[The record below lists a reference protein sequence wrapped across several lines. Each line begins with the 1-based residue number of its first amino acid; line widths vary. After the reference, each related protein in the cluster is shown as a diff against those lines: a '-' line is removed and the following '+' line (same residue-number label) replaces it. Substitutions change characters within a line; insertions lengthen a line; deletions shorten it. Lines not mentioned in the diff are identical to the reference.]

1 MSASAGKTLNSAV
14 SPGLLRAPREAIQ
27 RHQLTT
33 LNSLLEA
40 IQRGNSFYGRKLVDT
55 AAAGGALDSLQAFAT
70 TIPFTT
76 KAEIVADQLAH
87 PPFGTNL
94 TSPLDCYTRSHQ
106 TSGTTGTPIRWLDT
120 PESWEQLVECW
131 AEVHRAAGLTAVDRV
146 FFAFSFGP
154 FIGFWLAFEAAE
166 RLGALCIPGGGLT
179 SAARLRTILDHGATV
194 LCCTPTYALHLAEV
208 AALEQI
214 DLSAHRVRTMIVAG
228 EPGGS
233 IPATRQRIEEGW
245 PGARVFD
252 HHGMTEV
259 GPVTFECPVT
269 PGVLHVVEWAFLAE
283 VIDPQTG
290 RPVGDGERGELILTT
305 LHRAGSPLLRY
316 RTGDLV
322 EPVFSPQ
329 TTDAPACACGR
340 TALALRGGILGRAD
354 DMVIVRGVNVFPS
367 AVEEVIRGFADI
379 SEYQVTVAQVEGM
392 SELTIRIEPGPHC
405 ADLGGLVKRLSQAF
419 QGAFALRVP
428 ILPVPPGT
436 LPRFELKAKRWVRAA

>member
-1 MSASAGKTLNSAV
+1 VAS
-14 SPGLLRAPREAIQ
+14 PDLLHGPREALLS
-27 RHQLTT
+27 HQLTA
-33 LNSLLEA
+33 LDRLLDA
-40 IQRGNSFYGRKLVDT
+40 IQSGNLFYRHKLAGT
-55 AAAGGALDSLQAFAT
+55 AVAAGGRVDSLDAFAVN
-70 TIPFTT
+70 IPFTT
-76 KAEIVADQLAH
+76 KTEIVADQLAH

-94 TSPLDCYTRSHQ
+94 TFPLDQYTRAHQ

-120 PESWEQLVECW
+120 PESWDQLVECW
-131 AEVHRAAGLTAVDRV
+131 AEVLRAAGVTVADRV

-179 SAARLRTILDHGATV
+179 SAARLRSILDYGATV

-214 DLSAHRVRTMIVAG
+214 ALSAHRVRTIVVAG

-233 IPATRQRIEEGW
+233 IPATRHRIEQGW

-259 GPVTFECPVT
+259 GPVTFECPRT
-269 PGVLHVVEWAFLAE
+269 PGTLHVVEWAFLAE
-283 VIDPQTG
+283 VIDPTTSL
-290 RPVGDGERGELILTT
+290 PVGDGQRGELILTT
-305 LHRAGSPLLRY
+305 LHRTCSPLLRY

-322 EPVFSPQ
+322 EPVFPPQ
-329 TTDAPACACGR
+329 TADAPACACGR

-354 DMVIVRGVNVFPS
+354 DMVIVRGVNVFPG
-367 AVEEVIRGFADI
+367 AVEEVIRRFPDVV
-379 SEYQVTVAQVEGM
+379 EYQVTVAQIEGM
-392 SELTIRIEPGPHC
+392 TELTIRLEPGPHC

-419 QGAFALRVP
+419 QIAFALRVP
-428 ILPVPPGT
+428 IIPVPPGT